1 MVIGKYIYNF
11 KFYSG
16 VLGFGPGSRRP
27 FVGGP
32 GGDEDALE
40 GLGELAQLTV
50 TNDADSSYD
59 VSNIQVYFYE
69 KFLPVLKILYSYYIM
84 NS

>member
-59 VSNIQVYFYE
+59 VSNMQVYLYE
-69 KFLPVLKILYSYYIM
+69 RFFASFKSIGYLYYYFL
-84 NS
+84 